1 VLEGS
6 DCSSHA
12 ANVASLEN
20 KSRTYS
26 RQRDRWTVAVDSC
39 PTLPQKAAR
48 DQADFIAGKC

>member
-6 DCSSHA
+6 DCSSHG
-12 ANVASLEN
+12 ANVATHEN

-26 RQRDRWTVAVDSC
+26 SKCDLWPETVDSR
-39 PTLPQKAAR
+39 TALPQKAAR